1 MINQAAHDGSSRSDT
16 SEWVAGIKKTGK
28 DVRLYVCFLAH
39 PASFLFRVSLQH
51 PLVPSLLSRGNHFK
65 PSMRLVWAQN
75 QPNQQTPGVLRV
87 YLNEKPRS
95 GYTWKIPGK
104 FSGFLDFASDFATA
118 RPALRLRETRES
130 LSVGKS

>member
-51 PLVPSLLSRGNHFK
+51 PLVSSLVSGETIHFSGLSRVASKSEAG
-65 PSMRLVWAQN
+65 LG
-75 QPNQQTPGVLRV
+75 PNR
-87 YLNEKPRS
+87 K
-95 GYTWKIPGK
+95 
-104 FSGFLDFASDFATA
+104 
-118 RPALRLRETRES
+118 
-130 LSVGKS
+130 